1 MLRCSEARLERLFVV
16 FVFVFVV
23 VVPVAFVVV
32 GRIANRHFVVI
43 VAIIARPRPPIDA
56 RRPRRE
62 A

>member
-16 FVFVFVV
+16 FVFVFV

>member
-1 MLRCSEARLERLFVV
+1 MLRCSEARLERLFV
-16 FVFVFVV
+16 VFVFVV